1 MTYLLLGVSII
12 LTVISQ
18 LLLKKGVFGTVDFGL
33 PFGELILSFL
43 KNPFFLSGV
52 VSFGLAFIL
61 WILVLSKMKL
71 SVAYP
76 ISTALN
82 LSLVAIVSYFFF
94 KEQLSL
100 IQMAGILTIIF
111 GIFLLLW
118 KA

>member
-1 MTYLLLGVSII
+1 M

-18 LLLKKGVFGTVDFGL
+18 LLLKKSVFGVVDFSL
-33 PFGELILSFL
+33 PLGKLTISFL
-43 KNPFFLSGV
+43 KNPFFLAGV

-82 LSLVAIVSYFFF
+82 LSLVAIVSYVLF
-94 KEQLSL
+94 KEQLSPV
-100 IQMAGILTIIF
+100 QMSGIGIIIF

-118 KA
+118 K